1 MTDQQLPPALGGFD
15 LSDQGRFTDG
25 FPHHVFARLREE
37 APVFFHP
44 AGHTA
49 DGEGFW
55 VLSRYEDIKAA
66 AADPAFSSQGG
77 GGRAGGGTHIDDL
90 APGVHAGTMLN
101 MMDDPRHRAVRD
113 AVSPSVDADALA
125 AMEPELRAVAENLV
139 AKAVEGGEG
148 DLMVDVAGPFAI
160 TTALRLLGV
169 PRRDWPVL
177 RAWADVS
184 MGFDDREAGEDT
196 ERSQMSRLALYQY
209 GTGVLKARAAAE
221 PGRDL
226 LSLVARA
233 ELPSGE
239 RPMST
244 YEREVFFNLILGA
257 GSEPPRNAIAHG
269 LLALAEHPDQWKAL
283 REDRSL
289 IPSAIE
295 EMLRWSSPTP
305 YNRRTATRDV
315 EVGGALIKAG
325 EKVTFWWASANRDER
340 VFTDAH
346 VFDIRRDPN
355 PHLAFGFG
363 THDCMGQALGRLE
376 LRLILEALLDRV
388 GELRTAGPVRWARSN
403 KHTVILNLPVA
414 YGDVTPVAAPAL
426 PEEPPS
432 TLPANPG
439 AYIIAQL
446 LPFNPFDPT
455 FRADPY
461 PVFRKIAEAGP
472 VTRTPGGTVVVTGHR
487 EVASALRNPLIGW
500 GDGQSVA
507 EHFGRDP
514 EGKPVR
520 QFIFMDPPDHT
531 RLRSLVSKAFT
542 ARAVERLRPS
552 AAEITKRL
560 LAEAGTSFDL
570 MDAVAHPLPALLLGE
585 LMGVEEENL
594 DRFRAWSAD
603 IGRGLDPDFV
613 LTREQVARRQGA
625 REQFNQYFA
634 EMAARRR
641 VEPTDDLISAL
652 VAAEQEG
659 DRLTETELV
668 TTCTLLISAGYALTV
683 HLLGNG
689 VLALL
694 RNPDQLT
701 WLRANPDQI
710 APAVEELI
718 RYDSPAQVISRVVL
732 EDTVIGDT
740 PVHAGEALLFI
751 LAAANRDPAVYD
763 EPERLNL
770 ARSSGTRHLGFGH
783 GIHFCLGAPLAR
795 LAVQTALSQI
805 VALDLEIAEPGP
817 RHTEGMVIRGLASL
831 PVHVRGGSGT

>member
-1 MTDQQLPPALGGFD
+1 M
-15 LSDQGRFTDG
+15 
-25 FPHHVFARLREE
+25 
-37 APVFFHP
+37 FFHP
-44 AGHTA
+44 AASTA

-77 GGRAGGGTHIDDL
+77 GGRVGGGTHIDDL

-101 MMDDPRHRAVRD
+101 MMDDPRHQAIRD
-113 AVSPSVDADALA
+113 AVSPSVDAAALA
-125 AMEPELRAVAENLV
+125 AMEPELRAIAEDLV
-139 AKAVEGGEG
+139 ARAVEGGEG

-160 TTALRLLGV
+160 TAALLLLGV
-169 PRRDWPVL
+169 PRRDWPPL

-184 MGFDDREAGEDT
+184 MGFDDREAGVDT
-196 ERSQMSRLALYQY
+196 ERSQMARVALYQY
-209 GTGVLKARAAAE
+209 GTGALKARAAD

-233 ELPSGE
+233 ELPDGE
-239 RPMST
+239 RPMSA

-269 LLALAEHPDQWKAL
+269 LLALAEHPEQWKAL

-289 IPSAIE
+289 VPGAVE

-315 EVGGALIKAG
+315 ELGGTLIRAG
-325 EKVTFWWASANRDER
+325 EKVTFWWASANRDES
-340 VFTDAH
+340 VFADPD

-363 THDCMGQALGRLE
+363 AHGCMGERMGRLE
-376 LRLILEALLDRV
+376 LRLVLEALLDRV
-388 GELRTAGPVRWARSN
+388 GELRPAGPVRWARSN
-403 KHTVILNLPVA
+403 KHTVILNLPMTYA
-414 YGDVTPVAAPAL
+414 DATPVPAPAR

-432 TLPANPG
+432 ALPANPG
-439 AYIIAQL
+439 LYVITQL
-446 LPFNPFDPT
+446 LPFNPFDPA

-461 PVFRKIAEAGP
+461 PVYRKIAEAGP

-487 EVASALRNPLIGW
+487 EVSAALRDPLIGW

-514 EGKPVR
+514 EGRPVR

-531 RLRSLVSKAFT
+531 RIRSLVSKAFT
-542 ARAVERLRPS
+542 ARAIERLRPR
-552 AAEITKRL
+552 AAEITSRL
-560 LAEAGTSFDL
+560 LAAAGTSFDL

-585 LMGVEEENL
+585 LMGVPEDNL
-594 DRFRAWSAD
+594 DRFRAWSAA

-613 LTREQVARRQGA
+613 LTREQVAQRQGA

-634 EMAARRR
+634 ELAARRR
-641 VEPTDDLISAL
+641 AEPAEDLMSAL

-668 TTCTLLISAGYALTV
+668 TTCTLLVSAGYALTV
-683 HLLGNG
+683 HLIGNG

-694 RNPDQLT
+694 REPGQLA
-701 WLRANPDQI
+701 WLRANPDRLGG
-710 APAVEELI
+710 AVEELL
-718 RYDSPAQVISRVVL
+718 RYDAPAQVISRVVL
-732 EDTVIGDT
+732 ADTEIGGV
-740 PVHAGEALLFI
+740 PVRAGESLLLI
-751 LAAANRDPAVYD
+751 LGAANRDPAVYD
-763 EPERLNL
+763 EPDRLDL
-770 ARSSGTRHLGFGH
+770 ARQSGGRNLGFGH

-795 LAVQTALSQI
+795 LAVQAALTELI
-805 VALDLEIAEPGP
+805 PLDLEIAEPGP

-831 PVHVRGGSGT
+831 PVTVRGRAG

>member
-1 MTDQQLPPALGGFD
+1 MTDQQLPPVLGGFD
-15 LSDQGRFTDG
+15 LSDQERFAEG
-25 FPHHVFARLREE
+25 FPHHVFTRLRQE

-44 AGHTA
+44 PGRTA

-55 VLSRYEDIKAA
+55 VLSRYADIKAA

-101 MMDDPRHRAVRD
+101 MMDDPRHRAIRD
-113 AVSPSVDADALA
+113 AVSPSVGAEALA

-139 AKAVEGGEG
+139 AQAVERGEG
-148 DLMVDVAGPFAI
+148 DLMVDIAGPFAI
-160 TTALRLLGV
+160 TTALMLLGV
-169 PRRDWPVL
+169 PRRDWPKL

-184 MGFDDREAGEDT
+184 MGFDDREAGVDT

-209 GTGVLKARAAAE
+209 GTGVLKARAAGE

-226 LSLVARA
+226 LSLVAHA
-233 ELPSGE
+233 ELPPGE
-239 RPMST
+239 RPMSA

-289 IPSAIE
+289 IPGAVE

-305 YNRRTATRDV
+305 YNRRTATRDI
-315 EVGGALIKAG
+315 EVGGKLIKAG
-325 EKVTFWWASANRDER
+325 EKVTFWWASANRDES
-340 VFTDAH
+340 VFTDPH
-346 VFDIRRDPN
+346 TFDIRRDPN

-363 THDCMGQALGRLE
+363 THDCMGAALGRLE

-388 GELRTAGPVRWARSN
+388 GELRTTGPVRWARSN
-403 KHTVILNLPVA
+403 KHTVILNMPVA
-414 YGDVTPVAAPAL
+414 YGDVTPVAAPPL
-426 PEEPPS
+426 PEQPPS
-432 TLPANPG
+432 SLPDNPG
-439 AYIIAQL
+439 VYIITQL
-446 LPFNPFDPT
+446 LPFNPFDPA

-461 PVFRKIAEAGP
+461 PVYRKIAEAGP

-487 EVASALRNPLIGW
+487 EVTAALRDPLIGW
-500 GDGQSVA
+500 GDGQSVS

-514 EGKPVR
+514 EGRPVR

-542 ARAVERLRPS
+542 ARAVERLRPR
-552 AAEITKRL
+552 AAEIAARL
-560 LAEAGTSFDL
+560 VADAGTSFDL

-585 LMGVEEENL
+585 LMGVPDENL
-594 DRFRAWSAD
+594 DRFRAWSAA

-613 LTREQVARRQGA
+613 LTRDQVAQRQGA
-625 REQFNQYFA
+625 RELFNQYFTELAAQRRA
-634 EMAARRR
+634 EPA
-641 VEPTDDLISAL
+641 DDLISAL
-652 VAAEQEG
+652 VAVEQEG

-683 HLLGNG
+683 HLIGNSM
-689 VLALL
+689 LALL
-694 RNPDQLT
+694 RNPDQLA
-701 WLRANPDQI
+701 WLRANPDRMAQ
-710 APAVEELI
+710 AVEELI

-732 EDTVIGDT
+732 QDTVIGDT
-740 PVHAGEALLFI
+740 PVRAGEALLLV
-751 LAAANRDPAVYD
+751 LAAANRDPAAYD
-763 EPERLNL
+763 EPDRLDL
-770 ARSSGTRHLGFGH
+770 ARSSGTRHVGFGH

-795 LAVQTALSQI
+795 LAAQAALSEL
-805 VALDLEIAEPGP
+805 VSLDLEIADPGP
-817 RHTEGMVIRGLASL
+817 RPTEGMVIRGLSSL
-831 PVHVRGGSGT
+831 PVTVRGRAA

>member
-1 MTDQQLPPALGGFD
+1 MTDQQLPPVLDGFD

-25 FPHHVFARLREE
+25 FPHHVFTRLRRE

-44 AGHTA
+44 PGRTA

-55 VLSRYEDIKAA
+55 VLSRYDDIKAA

-113 AVSPSVDADALA
+113 AVSPSVDAAALA

-139 AKAVEGGEG
+139 ARAVEGGEG
-148 DLMVDVAGPFAI
+148 DLMVDVAGPFAL
-160 TTALRLLGV
+160 TAALLVLGV
-169 PRRDWPVL
+169 PRQDWPTV

-233 ELPSGE
+233 TLPEGE
-239 RPMST
+239 RPMSA

-289 IPSAIE
+289 IPGAVE

-315 EVGGALIKAG
+315 ELNGARIKAG
-325 EKVTFWWASANRDER
+325 EKVTFWWASANRDES
-340 VFTDAH
+340 VFADPNT
-346 VFDIRRDPN
+346 FDIRRDPN

-363 THDCMGQALGRLE
+363 THDCMGESLGRLE
-376 LRLILEALLDRV
+376 LRLVLEALLDRV

-414 YGDVTPVAAPAL
+414 YADVSPVAPPAL
-426 PEEPPS
+426 PEQQPS
-432 TLPANPG
+432 ALPANPG
-439 AYIIAQL
+439 LYVITQL

-461 PVFRKIAEAGP
+461 PVYRKIAAGGP

-487 EVASALRNPLIGW
+487 EVSDALRDPLIGW
-500 GDGQSVA
+500 GDGQSVS

-542 ARAVERLRPS
+542 ARAVERLRPR
-552 AAEITKRL
+552 AAEITSRL

-570 MDAVAHPLPALLLGE
+570 MDSLAHPLPALLLGE
-585 LMGVEEENL
+585 LMGVPEENM
-594 DRFRAWSAD
+594 DRFRAWSAA

-613 LTREQVARRQGA
+613 LTREQVGQRQGA
-625 REQFNQYFA
+625 REQFNQFFA
-634 EMAARRR
+634 DLAARRR
-641 VEPTDDLISAL
+641 AEPADDLMSAL

-668 TTCTLLISAGYALTV
+668 TTCTLLVSAGYALTV
-683 HLLGNG
+683 HLIGNG

-694 RNPDQLT
+694 RNPDQLA
-701 WLRANPDQI
+701 WLRANPDRM
-710 APAVEELI
+710 AAAVEEVL
-718 RYDSPAQVISRVVL
+718 RYDAPAQVISRVAL
-732 EDTVIGDT
+732 KDTVIGDT
-740 PVHAGEALLFI
+740 PVRAGESMLLI
-751 LAAANRDPAVYD
+751 LAAANRDPSVYD
-763 EPERLNL
+763 EPDRLDL
-770 ARSSGTRHLGFGH
+770 ARPTGARNLGFGH

-795 LAVQTALSQI
+795 LAAQAALGEI
-805 VALDLEIAEPGP
+805 AALDLEIAEPGP
-817 RHTEGMVIRGLASL
+817 RHTEGMIIRGLASL
-831 PVHVRGGSGT
+831 PVTVAGRSA